1 MSGIEPSLLEAAV
14 VDGATAWQ
22 RARYIIL
29 SLLRPVFAYISI
41 TAAAGS
47 LVVFELPLI
56 MIGTTGGPA
65 GRGWFFIPY
74 ISWVAF
80 DRFRMGYATA
90 IGWLVF
96 FLSIAVTIIQLRLFG
111 YGEAK

>member
-47 LVVFELPLI
+47 LVVF
-56 MIGTTGGPA
+56 
-65 GRGWFFIPY
+65 
-74 ISWVAF
+74 

-90 IGWLVF
+90 IGGLVF